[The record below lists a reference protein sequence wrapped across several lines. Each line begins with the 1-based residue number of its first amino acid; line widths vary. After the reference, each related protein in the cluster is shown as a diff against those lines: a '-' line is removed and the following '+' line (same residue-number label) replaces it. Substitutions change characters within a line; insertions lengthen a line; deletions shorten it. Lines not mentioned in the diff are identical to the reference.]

1 MGERRAGLHNSD
13 KGPFQGVTIH
23 RGDVPSTSAPHDN
36 WRPSGKG
43 FSKQGVAMTR
53 RAAFV
58 YDEALSRHQL
68 RHDHPMRPIRL
79 QHTFELLQ
87 AYGAFDE
94 GVSQLVP
101 PRAATDS
108 ELARLHTEEYIE
120 AVKCF
125 SRGGSEYQRARFNF
139 DDRGDNPTYGGMFE
153 AAAMSTGSTLV
164 AAEMVASGQV
174 DVAFN
179 ISGGLHHAATGHA
192 SGFCV
197 FNDPAL
203 AIKALVAAGRRV
215 AYVDIDAHHGDGVQD
230 VFFDDD
236 RVLTVSI
243 HESGRYLFPGTG
255 SETEVGTGKG
265 AGYSINI
272 PLYPFTED
280 EVYLEAF
287 EEVVPPLL
295 KAFAP
300 DVLVTQLGID
310 SYYSDPLTHLQV
322 TTRGFVATVEMLASM
337 GVPWLAL
344 GGGGYDLGAVA
355 RAWTLAY
362 GVMLGTE
369 WPDEIPANF
378 VNERFAAQHGL
389 NRLRDAVRL
398 DVPADVRRNARRF
411 AEETVA
417 VLRKEIFPVHG
428 L

>member
-1 MGERRAGLHNSD
+1 MS
-13 KGPFQGVTIH
+13 
-23 RGDVPSTSAPHDN
+23 
-36 WRPSGKG
+36 
-43 FSKQGVAMTR
+43 R

-87 AYGAFDE
+87 AYGAFDG

-101 PRAATDS
+101 PRPATDA
-108 ELARLHTEEYIE
+108 ELAMLHTEEYIE

-125 SRGGSEYQRARFNF
+125 SRGGSDYERGRFNF

-153 AAAMSTGSTLV
+153 AAALSTGSTIV

-174 DVAFN
+174 DAAFN
-179 ISGGLHHAATGHA
+179 ISGGLHHAAAGHA

-203 AIKALVAAGRRV
+203 AVKALVEAGRRV
-215 AYVDIDAHHGDGVQD
+215 AYVDIDAHHGDGVQNA
-230 VFFDDD
+230 FYDDD
-236 RVLTVSI
+236 RVLTISI

-255 SETEVGTGKG
+255 SETEVGA
-265 AGYSINI
+265 AGGVGFSVNI

-280 EVYLEAF
+280 ETYLDAF
-287 EEVVPPLL
+287 ERIAPPLL
-295 KAFAP
+295 KAFKP

-322 TTRGFVATVEMLASM
+322 TTRGFVAAVEIL
-337 GVPWLAL
+337 GGLGLPWLAL

-369 WPDEIPANF
+369 WPDEVPTA
-378 VNERFAAQHGL
+378 FASGPFATQQGIS
-389 NRLRDAVRL
+389 RLRDGVRL
-398 DVPADVRRNARRF
+398 QVPADVQRDARRF

-417 VLRKEIFPVHG
+417 TLKREVFPLHG